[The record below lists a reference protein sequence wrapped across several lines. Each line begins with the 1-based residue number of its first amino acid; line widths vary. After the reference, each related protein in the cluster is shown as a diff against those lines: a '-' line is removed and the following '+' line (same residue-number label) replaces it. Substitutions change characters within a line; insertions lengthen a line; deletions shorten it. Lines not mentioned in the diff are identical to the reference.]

1 MGLCVS
7 KPSMKTKDTKEFLKE
22 LGIEETF
29 PKPPLRS
36 SRRKKVFGT
45 LVI

>member
-7 KPSMKTKDTKEFLKE
+7 KPGMKTKDTREFLKE

-29 PKPPLRS
+29 PKPPLHGPHV
-36 SRRKKVFGT
+36 KKG
-45 LVI
+45 L